1 MDYTIKLSSDNFM
14 NSFSAID
21 THVGGADCR
30 VIYAGFPEP
39 EGDSV
44 MERKHFFEK
53 NCDMLRASLMNE
65 PRGHRDMTG
74 VVLGEPVSPEADIA
88 VYFIDSGGWLNMC
101 GHCTIG
107 TTIAILETGIVPMSE
122 PITELVLETPSGL
135 IRTRA
140 VCENGKVKEVTM
152 TNTPA
157 FLYGTGYEF
166 EWKNQLVRYD
176 IAYGGSFFALVDATQ
191 PSVNLEVAGATIPE
205 LTEIGMAI
213 INSIPAGMVKHPY
226 LDINTVD
233 LATFYTPPLS
243 SDADGRGTNIFGA
256 GQADRTAG
264 GTATSAFMAMKYA
277 EGALKVGDTFINES
291 CIGSKFTGQIVDVT
305 KVGEYDAPII
315 EISGN
320 GHIYSR
326 AEYMIAPDD
335 EHKYGFVIG

>member
-1 MDYTIKLSSDNFM
+1 MDYTISWPNDNFTK
-14 NSFSAID
+14 SFSAID

-44 MERKHFFEK
+44 MERKKYFEK
-53 NCDMLRASLMNE
+53 NCDMFRASLMNE

-74 VVLGEPVSPEADIA
+74 VVLGKPVSPEADIA

-107 TTIAILETGIVPMSE
+107 TAIAVLETGIVPMSE
-122 PITELVLETPSGL
+122 PVTDIVLETPSGL
-135 IRTRA
+135 IRVRA

-166 EWKNQLVRYD
+166 EWKGQIVRYD

-191 PSVNLEVAGATIPE
+191 PSVNLEITGATIPA
-205 LTEIGMAI
+205 LTELGMAI
-213 INSIPAGMVKHPY
+213 IESIPANVVKHPSV
-226 LDINTVD
+226 DINTVD
-233 LATFYTPPLS
+233 LTTFYTLPVSPE
-243 SDADGRGTNIFGA
+243 ANGRGTNIFGA

-277 EGALKVGDTFINES
+277 QGTLKVGENFINES
-291 CIGSKFTGQIVDVT
+291 CIESKFTGRIIDVA
-305 KVGEYDAPII
+305 KVGEYDAPVI
-315 EISGN
+315 EITGS
-320 GHIYSR
+320 GHIYSK
-326 AEYMIAPDD
+326 AEYVIAPDD